1 MRRMALTVKQ
11 EKFAQHY
18 AAHRNGTAAYRHA
31 FDVDKRTLP
40 ATVNRK
46 ATELLAHGGVSA
58 RIEELSNVQAAHSEP
73 LLTRDA
79 AHAAWMAIAT
89 ADPRELIGLRVGC
102 CRYCWGP
109 GHAYQWRMREYT
121 EALAKAEAAQRKGV
135 ECDLPDPAGGFD
147 FNHTK
152 DPNPDCPECRGEGL
166 ERVVPRD
173 TNKLSK
179 QALLLYGGVKAKRDG
194 IEIVMADRQK
204 ALEHACRI
212 SGVYD
217 DKVRLSGAIETMNR
231 TVQMEATD
239 PKEAARLYQEL
250 MASPGVRT

>member
-1 MRRMALTVKQ
+1 MRVMGMSLTTKQ

-18 AAHRNGTAAYRHA
+18 AANRNGAAAYRHA
-31 FDVDKRTLP
+31 YDVHP
-40 ATVNRK
+40 ATKSETVERK
-46 ATELLAHGGVSA
+46 ATEVLAVQRVMD
-58 RIEELSNVQAAHSEP
+58 RIDELQNIQAAHSEP

-109 GHAYQWRMREYT
+109 GHAYQWRLREYT
-121 EALAKAEAAQRKGV
+121 EALAKAEKTGT
-135 ECDLPDPAGGFD
+135 CDLPDPAGGFD

>member
-1 MRRMALTVKQ
+1 MHLTAKE

-18 AAHRNGTAAYRHA
+18 AVNLNGAAAYRHA
-31 FDVDKRTLP
+31 YDVHPNTKP
-40 ATVNRK
+40 ETVQRK
-46 ATELLAHGGVSA
+46 ATAQLGKDHIAA
-58 RIEELSNVQAAHSEP
+58 RIDELRNLAPAVTET

-109 GHAYQWRMREYT
+109 GHAYQWRLREYT
-121 EALAKAEAAQRKGV
+121 EALAKAEKAGT
-135 ECDLPDPAGGFD
+135 CDLPDPAGGFD

-152 DPNPDCPECRGEGL
+152 DPNPECPECRGEGL

-239 PKEAARLYQEL
+239 PKEAARMWQEL